1 MKPLLITA
9 AIPLELRLLILGTGA
24 REVATDL
31 PLTVYKGKVGKTV
44 VIISL
49 TGIGKVN
56 AAASI
61 SALIARYKPG
71 LLINTGCAGAYMGS
85 GLAVGDLAL
94 ASVEIFGDEGVL
106 TPEGWDSFDLMDIP
120 LLERDGKR
128 YFNIF
133 PLSPQATEKA
143 VRLGESVGQ
152 PLMAGPFVTV
162 STCSGTSARG
172 DELAGRFGGAICEN
186 MEGAAAAQ
194 VALMYGVECLEIRGV
209 SNLVE
214 DRDLSRWNIRLAVE
228 RAQQFVLKYIETFY
242 GQQRTDI

>member
-1 MKPLLITA
+1 MKPLLVTA
-9 AIPLELRLLILGTGA
+9 AIPLELRLLIRDTGA

-49 TGIGKVN
+49 TGIGKAN

-85 GLAVGDLAL
+85 GLTVGDLAL

-106 TPEGWDSFDLMDIP
+106 TPEGWEPFNLLDIP
-120 LLERDGKR
+120 LLERNGKR
-128 YFNIF
+128 YFNMF
-133 PLSPQATEKA
+133 PLSPQAAEKA
-143 VRLGESVGQ
+143 VRTGESIGQ
-152 PLMAGPFVTV
+152 PLMAGRFVTV

-172 DELAGRFGGAICEN
+172 EELAGRFGAICEN

-214 DRDLSRWNIRLAVE
+214 DRDLSRWDIRLAVE
-228 RAQQFVLKYIETFY
+228 RAQQFVLKHLETL
-242 GQQRTDI
+242 